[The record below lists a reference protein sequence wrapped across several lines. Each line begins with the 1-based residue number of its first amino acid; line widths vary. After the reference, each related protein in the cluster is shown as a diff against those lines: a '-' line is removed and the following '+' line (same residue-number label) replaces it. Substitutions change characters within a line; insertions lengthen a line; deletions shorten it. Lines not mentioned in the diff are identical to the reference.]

1 MPHSFIKKTNKIS
14 HTDLDAGMKY
24 MKEVKDGNAPG
35 DSKKVDET
43 P

>member
-1 MPHSFIKKTNKIS
+1 
-14 HTDLDAGMKY
+14 MKY

-43 P
+43 PGREGGSGKN